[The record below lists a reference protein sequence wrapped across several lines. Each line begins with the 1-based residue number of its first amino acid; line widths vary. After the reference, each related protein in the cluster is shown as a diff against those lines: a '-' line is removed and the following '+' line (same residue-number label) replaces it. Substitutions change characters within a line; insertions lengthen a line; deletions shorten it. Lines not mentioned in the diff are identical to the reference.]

1 MAFIANF
8 KLMIYTDSFLK
19 AHKKVKVIS
28 LEIVLQFII

>member
-8 KLMIYTDSFLK
+8 KLMIYTDSFMK

-28 LEIVLQFII
+28 LEIILQFIV